1 MRQFYRMKK
10 CMVSLVGLL
19 CSMGSSYE
27 PSVTSRRAA
36 EEKVVAF
43 YNLENCYDTLDDPI
57 TADEEFTPGG
67 GKRYTAEIL
76 THKLNNLSRVISE
89 LGPPGR
95 LLPPDLLGVA
105 EVENRAVLNLLIRQ
119 PLLVGARYRIV
130 HFDSPDP
137 RGIDVALLYQPGSF
151 RVIDSQPI
159 SVPLPG
165 GTKEVRYTRDI
176 LYVKG
181 VLEGDTLHVLVNHW
195 PSRRGGEVRSAPA
208 RMAAALICR
217 RIIDSIVRKQSG
229 AAVVVMGDLNDDPDS
244 RSIVHWLG
252 ASGERVRA
260 GSHVLF
266 NPWVDFYKR
275 GIGTLANK
283 DRWGLFDQIIFSRSL
298 LVPQSGVWQWGLAGI
313 HRKPYMM
320 ENQGRYKGYPMRT
333 WDGNRYRGG
342 FSDHFPTY
350 ITLERG
356 PG

>member
-1 MRQFYRMKK
+1 MI
-10 CMVSLVGLL
+10 VGLAGMF
-19 CSMGSSYE
+19 CCMSNNYVSSFSYRQPLE
-27 PSVTSRRAA
+27 Q
-36 EEKVVAF
+36 KVVAF

-57 TADEEFTPGG
+57 TADDEFTPRGS
-67 GKRYTAEIL
+67 KHYTAEIL
-76 THKLNNLSRVISE
+76 RHKLSNLSRVISE
-89 LGPPGR
+89 IGPPGR
-95 LLPPDLLGVA
+95 LSPPDLLGVA
-105 EVENRAVLNLLIRQ
+105 EVENRSVLNLLIRE
-119 PLLVGARYRIV
+119 PMLAGARYRII

-151 RVIDSQPI
+151 QVIESKPV

-165 GTKEVRYTRDI
+165 GSKEVRFTRDI

-181 VLEGDTLHVLVNHW
+181 VMQGDTFHVLVNHW

-217 RIIDSIVRKQSG
+217 RIIDSIVKRQPGS
-229 AAVVVMGDLNDDPDS
+229 AVVVLGDLNDDPNS

-252 ASGERVRA
+252 ASGERVQA
-260 GSHVLF
+260 GNHVLF
-266 NPWVDFYKR
+266 NPWVDFYER

-283 DRWGLFDQIIFSRSL
+283 DRWGLFDQIIISRSL
-298 LVPQSGVWQWGLAGI
+298 LAHHSGGWQWRLAGI

-350 ITLERG
+350 ITLEKG

>member
-1 MRQFYRMKK
+1 MKK
-10 CMVSLVGLL
+10 IIIGLAGML
-19 CSMGSSYE
+19 CSVVHGYV
-27 PSVTSRRAA
+27 PANHSRQPA

-43 YNLENCYDTLDDPI
+43 YNLENCYDTLDDPF

-67 GKRYTAEIL
+67 SKQYTAEIL
-76 THKLNNLSRVISE
+76 QHKLNNLSRVISE

-95 LLPPDLLGVA
+95 LSPPDLLGVA
-105 EVENRAVLNLLIRQ
+105 EVENRFVLNLLIRQ
-119 PLLVGARYRIV
+119 PLLASARYRIV

-151 RVIDSQPI
+151 SVIDSKPI
-159 SVPLPG
+159 SVSLPG

-181 VLEGDTLHVLVNHW
+181 VMEGDTLHVLVNHW

-283 DRWGLFDQIIFSRSL
+283 DRWGLFDQIIISRSL
-298 LVPQSGVWQWGLAGI
+298 LAPNSGGWHWRLAGI

-350 ITLERG
+350 ITLGRG
-356 PG
+356 QG